1 MCPAIAQS
9 VELSPMDQKD
19 QKVLG
24 SIPVAANSAYE
35 KHTVREVLGADDRCG
50 ALSSAIH
57 RPEV

>member
-9 VELSPMDQKD
+9 VELSPLD

-35 KHTVREVLGADDRCG
+35 KHTVREVLGG
-50 ALSSAIH
+50 S
-57 RPEV
+57 